1 MFGGLCFIL
10 SHLKCLREK
19 YASEMDFTGK
29 AMRGM
34 ICVAPEGFETDPD
47 LATWFELATRFVD
60 SLPPNIDESL
70 DMKTLTR
77 IFSIAIIAMFMP
89 CSYAEQTGKDATKTT
104 TANDLRQLVTMPA
117 QAQELMRKDML
128 DHLAVMNELMGLLAE
143 NKWTEAGTLIETRMG
158 KSTMGKHRATG
169 MGPGRFM
176 PVEMHSI
183 GIGMHEAASEFAE
196 LAKKGDT
203 KNAYL
208 ALQKVNGACVAC
220 HYTYR
225 TR

>member
-1 MFGGLCFIL
+1 MSRPTTFLTLVSVLAL
-10 SHLKCLREK
+10 SATA
-19 YASEMDFTGK
+19 YAAESDK
-29 AMRGM
+29 S
-34 ICVAPEGFETDPD
+34 PENTSASG
-47 LATWFELATRFVD
+47 
-60 SLPPNIDESL
+60 
-70 DMKTLTR
+70 DM
-77 IFSIAIIAMFMP
+77 
-89 CSYAEQTGKDATKTT
+89 
-104 TANDLRQLVTMPA
+104 RQLVTMPA
-117 QAQELMRKDML
+117 QSRELMRVDML

-143 NKWTEAGTLIETRMG
+143 NKWAEAGNLVETRMG

-176 PVEMHSI
+176 PPEMHSL
-183 GIGMHEAASEFAE
+183 GINMHIAASEFAE

-220 HYTYR
+220 HYSYR